1 MTTIGTVGG
10 ISYKLGKSGGAAGKL
25 FWWNNGGW
33 MRSTKTINDL
43 KKEQAEE
50 RAIEER
56 NGLIT
61 KSKMENAT

>member
-1 MTTIGTVGG
+1 MVNMAVGG
-10 ISYKLGKSGGAAGKL
+10 DLYKIGNRGGAAGKV
-25 FWWNNGGW
+25 FRQINGDW
-33 MRSTKTINDL
+33 IRSAKTIEDL

-61 KSKMENAT
+61 KSKMEK